1 MQKDMISIVWSQDL
15 EVQREE
21 IDDQHRRLFGLLAD
35 FYTELQKGGG
45 REVQGK
51 LLEDLMSY
59 AGEHF
64 AMEEMLLQEHPDF
77 ARHRQLHYGFIK
89 QMNAFERSY
98 LHGDIALG
106 VDMVD
111 FVGRWLREHIA
122 GTDRRQ
128 FADLRKEHT

>member
-1 MQKDMISIVWSQDL
+1 MHTDMISIVWTQDL

-21 IDDQHRRLFGLLAD
+21 IDDQHRRLFSLLAD
-35 FYTELQKGGG
+35 FYTELMKGGG
-45 REVQGK
+45 REVQAK

-77 ARHRQLHYGFIK
+77 ARHRQLHYSFIK
-89 QMNAFERSY
+89 KMNAFERRY
-98 LHGDIALG
+98 LHGEIALG
-106 VDMVD
+106 VEMVD
-111 FVGRWLREHIA
+111 FVRRWLCEHIA

-128 FADLRKEHT
+128 FADLGKEQT